1 MDRTG
6 VLHQFTS
13 WSRLTSVP
21 RGEGGATAVEY
32 ALMVALIAL
41 VIVGAVIVL
50 GNSTSDAMC
59 GPVPALG
66 GAEGD
71 C

>member
-1 MDRTG
+1 MRYAQADSRGDRRAN
-6 VLHQFTS
+6 S
-13 WSRLTSVP
+13 P
-21 RGEGGATAVEY
+21 EGATAVEY

-41 VIVGAVIVL
+41 VIFGAVVAL
-50 GNSTSDAMC
+50 GIATSDAMC

-66 GAEGD
+66 DGAGD